1 MNDEIARPKKRFP
14 WIALLVFIVALV
26 TSIVVTFNAADLS
39 SDPELTELA
48 ELNPEM
54 MSLGLVFGAV
64 FGVIGGLI
72 GIGIQYLVTKFP
84 TQWIAKDTD
93 VYKNEIWSAL
103 FYSSAIGVVF
113 ELIIILLDIGMGN
126 ILSIISN
133 VIITGAFLYLY
144 LSGESKPQH
153 IKKAITIVSAAILLI
168 RIVGIIA

>member
-1 MNDEIARPKKRFP
+1 M
-14 WIALLVFIVALV
+14 FIKMRSGQPCSTL
-26 TSIVVTFNAADLS
+26 
-39 SDPELTELA
+39 
-48 ELNPEM
+48 
-54 MSLGLVFGAV
+54 
-64 FGVIGGLI
+64 
-72 GIGIQYLVTKFP
+72 Q
-84 TQWIAKDTD
+84 QC
-93 VYKNEIWSAL
+93 
-103 FYSSAIGVVF
+103 VVF